1 MTAAITSFWTA
12 SALGVGNAETLAN
25 LQRGRAPGMREIGGD
40 IPGRTIYFGGID
52 VALPT
57 IAEKKW
63 NMRACRLLKL
73 AVESLGPELDAVR
86 ARVAPER
93 LGIVLGA
100 SNTGIDEAQACVDAW
115 IDTGAK
121 PDALDFSMIELG
133 TPALYLKELLGTT
146 GPAYTVSTA
155 CSSAAKAFGAARR
168 LLARGVCDAVVTGG
182 VDGRCRFAMNGFHA
196 LGALAQ
202 GRCRPLAPDRD
213 GINLG
218 EAVALFVPCDRARSR
233 GRRGRSVDARGA
245 RRRGACARRHRLR
258 EPARHGHAGERRDGD
273 EGGRARVRGPAA
285 AAALR
290 IDQVADGPLPRR
302 GGRGRG
308 GDLRAPHPIGGVPR
322 RAQQQFCLRRVK
334 CQSRPVRLTTCYRT
348 GRR

>member
-52 VALPT
+52 AALPT

-86 ARVAPER
+86 ARVAPDR

-100 SNTGIDEAQACVDAW
+100 SNTGIDEAQAFVDAW

-133 TPALYLKELLGTT
+133 TPALYL
-146 GPAYTVSTA
+146 
-155 CSSAAKAFGAARR
+155 
-168 LLARGVCDAVVTGG
+168 
-182 VDGRCRFAMNGFHA
+182 RC
-196 LGALAQ
+196 
-202 GRCRPLAPDRD
+202 
-213 GINLG
+213 
-218 EAVALFVPCDRARSR
+218 AVAVTAVQLW
-233 GRRGRSVDARGA
+233 
-245 RRRGACARRHRLR
+245 
-258 EPARHGHAGERRDGD
+258 D
-273 EGGRARVRGPAA
+273 EWFQWV
-285 AAALR
+285 
-290 IDQVADGPLPRR
+290 
-302 GGRGRG
+302 
-308 GDLRAPHPIGGVPR
+308 
-322 RAQQQFCLRRVK
+322 
-334 CQSRPVRLTTCYRT
+334 
-348 GRR
+348 